1 MGLRARR
8 GLSIALLTL
17 SALAGSAQAEPPAG
31 EATVPAAPPPPPL
44 AAAPPPAAAAPPPAI
59 AAVSVWRDG
68 AVKALPLDF
77 QMGDSIT
84 VTLSAGSVAAL
95 RAVASTRKKSSV
107 SS

>member
-1 MGLRARR
+1 MSFTNGRKSRANAGNIWGFVTSVSEEDCMGLRARR

-68 AVKALPLDF
+68 AVKALP
-77 QMGDSIT
+77 
-84 VTLSAGSVAAL
+84 
-95 RAVASTRKKSSV
+95 
-107 SS
+107 